1 MTQQNM
7 HKENEAAHA
16 VRDRNNSEL
25 KASDSQV
32 AGEPIEETHG
42 FFDKY
47 CDSNPAASQ
56 CRVYDL

>member
-1 MTQQNM
+1 MTQQNI
-7 HKENEAAHA
+7 HQEHESVHA
-16 VRDRNNSEL
+16 VGDRNNSEL

-32 AGEPIEETHG
+32 AREPIEETHG